1 VAPGGGPYISEVG
14 PEYFKTV
21 GTRLLRGRNFTAAD
35 HEGTPPVVIVNET
48 MARTFWP
55 NEDPL
60 TKCII
65 VDENTACAPIVGV
78 VVDARQWKLREKP
91 AMQFYVP
98 YGQNDHIAGWT
109 LLVRPKGNINQFAG
123 ELRATLARWVPNAR
137 LIEVKPLED
146 AIDPQVRPWRVGA
159 LMFGLFG
166 LLALVVAAVGL
177 FSVLS
182 YLLAQRMKEL
192 GVRIALGA
200 RSAEVFGLML
210 GGTLMRATIG
220 VGIGVVGSLAIAPL
234 VQPYLFDNPARDPA
248 VFTVVA
254 LALLATS
261 VVAGALPS
269 FRACRVNPVIALRL
283 D

>member
-1 VAPGGGPYISEVG
+1 MSALKTGVAQSGNRQGRIRTVLQVAQIALSFVLLTTAGVFVQSLWRVRSLDLGLQPDAVVETAVAYADEDVRSPDGFARAVTLSRTRSRELLERVRRLPGVVDASLAIGTPFYSSFGVGIRLPGRDSLPVAPGGGPYISEVG

-137 LIEVKPLED
+137 
-146 AIDPQVRPWRVGA
+146 
-159 LMFGLFG
+159 
-166 LLALVVAAVGL
+166 
-177 FSVLS
+177 
-182 YLLAQRMKEL
+182 
-192 GVRIALGA
+192 
-200 RSAEVFGLML
+200 RSRR
-210 GGTLMRATIG
+210 TWC
-220 VGIGVVGSLAIAPL
+220 
-234 VQPYLFDNPARDPA
+234 
-248 VFTVVA
+248 
-254 LALLATS
+254 
-261 VVAGALPS
+261 LP
-269 FRACRVNPVIALRL
+269 VP
-283 D
+283 